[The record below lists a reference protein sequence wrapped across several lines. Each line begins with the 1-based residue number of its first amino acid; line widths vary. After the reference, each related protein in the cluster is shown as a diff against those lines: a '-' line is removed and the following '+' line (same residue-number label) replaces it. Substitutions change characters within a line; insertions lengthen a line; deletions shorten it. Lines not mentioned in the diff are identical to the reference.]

1 MASNE
6 VTDRSAKP
14 DTEASRRE
22 WLSVAA
28 CAVVAGLALPAVP
41 GQVLPADAASTRPD
55 GENLTPLPDLPEP
68 VAGEDP
74 ILRMLKDLRRALK
87 KPVEERRWVMAVDLR
102 KCTGCFGCTIACVTE
117 NKLPPGIAYRVVLT
131 ETHGTYPNVSRHFT
145 PTACMQC
152 DRPPCTSVCPVGA
165 TWKRP
170 DGIVVID
177 YDRCIGCRYCIAAC
191 PYSAR
196 YFDSGHFY
204 GDYEGGQL
212 QPYETVAAHEYQV
225 DRVRSRRA
233 SPVGNARKCHF
244 CLHRVE
250 QGELPACTVSCMGR
264 ATFFGDANDPKSL
277 VAELISGPNVMRLKP
292 ELGLEPRFYYL
303 M

>member
-14 DTEASRRE
+14 DAEASRRE

-177 YDRCIGCRYCIAAC
+177 YDRCIGCR
-191 PYSAR
+191 
-196 YFDSGHFY
+196 
-204 GDYEGGQL
+204 
-212 QPYETVAAHEYQV
+212 
-225 DRVRSRRA
+225 
-233 SPVGNARKCHF
+233 
-244 CLHRVE
+244 
-250 QGELPACTVSCMGR
+250 
-264 ATFFGDANDPKSL
+264 
-277 VAELISGPNVMRLKP
+277 
-292 ELGLEPRFYYL
+292 
-303 M
+303 